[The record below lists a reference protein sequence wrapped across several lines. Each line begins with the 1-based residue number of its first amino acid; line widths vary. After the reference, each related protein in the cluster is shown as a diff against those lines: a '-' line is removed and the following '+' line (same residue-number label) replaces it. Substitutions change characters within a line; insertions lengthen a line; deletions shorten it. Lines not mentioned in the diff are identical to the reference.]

1 MKEKL
6 NKRVAK
12 GAVSVLDAF
21 LRADAA
27 SATGNTLGVM
37 GNYTP

>member
-6 NKRVAK
+6 GKKIAK
-12 GAVSVLDAF
+12 GAVTVLDTF
-21 LRADAA
+21 LRVDAA